1 MLVLEIRDYWVVKY
15 SSRLVFLYGNG
26 NNLVDWC
33 LYMVM
38 LLDYVLCFEM

>member
-1 MLVLEIRDYWVVKY
+1 MLALEIRDYWAAKY

-26 NNLVDWC
+26 NNSVDWC

-38 LLDYVLCFEM
+38 SLDHVSCFEM